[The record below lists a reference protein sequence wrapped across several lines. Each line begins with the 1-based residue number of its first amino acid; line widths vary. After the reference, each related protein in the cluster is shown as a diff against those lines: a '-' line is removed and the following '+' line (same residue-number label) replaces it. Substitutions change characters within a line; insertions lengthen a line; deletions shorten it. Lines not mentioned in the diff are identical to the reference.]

1 MGTGGSFAGGR
12 RLERE
17 ADPSEIKNKWKQFLT
32 EMCDAGWV

>member
-1 MGTGGSFAGGR
+1 MGTGGSFAEVR

-17 ADPSEIKNKWKQFLT
+17 ADPSEIKNKLKQFLT